1 LLTKGLGVDH
11 LRLVMGTSMG
21 CMHAWVWGERFPDF
35 VDGLVPLAC
44 APTQI
49 AGRNR
54 MIRTMIMDLIR
65 DDPGYKGGD
74 YTEQPAGLRPAM
86 GMLFLMTSA
95 PKVQHRTAPTR
106 DKADSSIRAYL
117 NSNVKSHDAND
128 VLYAYDAS
136 SNYDP
141 SPNLEKITARVLAI
155 NSADDFV
162 NPPEL
167 TLMDQLMP
175 RVKKGKF
182 ILLPITEQTRGH
194 GTHSLPAIWKNY
206 LGEFLQQLPPQ

>member
-1 LLTKGLGVDH
+1 
-11 LRLVMGTSMG
+11 
-21 CMHAWVWGERFPDF
+21 
-35 VDGLVPLAC
+35 
-44 APTQI
+44 
-49 AGRNR
+49 
-54 MIRTMIMDLIR
+54 MIMDLIR